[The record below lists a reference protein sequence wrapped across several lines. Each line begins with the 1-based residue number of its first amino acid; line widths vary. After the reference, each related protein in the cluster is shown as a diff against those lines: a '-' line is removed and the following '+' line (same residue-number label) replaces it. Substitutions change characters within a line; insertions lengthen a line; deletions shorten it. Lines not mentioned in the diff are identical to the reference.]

1 MSRANPETSVDV
13 LSISQLDDTPAEAV
27 DAELL
32 EPGALATTEA
42 EPWDGSALALQ
53 LQHVAQESDPL
64 ADALQAELGRESRAA
79 YQKDWRMFTRWLA
92 TKASGVSAE
101 TKADV
106 HQALVGWLQLG
117 DESARGLVVRWIADQ
132 KRQGLA
138 SPTVNRR
145 LASLRWVA
153 RLAANRGMADV
164 RLHLVKGL
172 KAEGKRRDMRGPSG
186 VANLQA
192 LVQKAEQL
200 ALNRGGGGEAGQA
213 RNRAVAHL
221 LLLNGLRRGEVARIA
236 MADWDPAKP
245 LELAIRGKGRTER
258 ETITLDP
265 LVAQSLAA
273 WLEVRPSWAPSEP
286 WAPMFTALDPGV
298 HKRMERRY
306 QQDLADAADRITEAN
321 ASEGTPPWLE
331 EMGLAC
337 TSWSFGGNAIY
348 RLVRAMGA
356 EALEGQV
363 VSPHRLRHSA
373 VTTAVADLGF
383 TMADA
388 QALARHKNVATTQSY
403 FDRSGELQ
411 AKVTSG
417 LAAFLTTPTPAQ
429 SDATAN

>member
-1 MSRANPETSVDV
+1 MSRGTSETSVDV
-13 LSISQLDDTPAEAV
+13 LSIDRLDDTPPEAV
-27 DAELL
+27 DAELV
-32 EPGALATTEA
+32 EPGALVPTSE
-42 EPWDGSALALQ
+42 ESWDGSALALQ
-53 LQHVAQESDPL
+53 LQHVAQENDPL

-79 YQKDWRMFTRWLA
+79 YQKDWRTFTRWLG
-92 TKASGVSAE
+92 TKATGVDATTESGVNR
-101 TKADV
+101 
-106 HQALVGWLQLG
+106 ALVGWLQLG
-117 DESARGLVVRWIADQ
+117 DDAARGLVVRWIADQ

-172 KAEGKRRDMRGPSG
+172 KADGKRRDMRGPSG

-200 ALNRGGGGEAGQA
+200 ALGRGGGGEAGQA

-236 MADWDPAKP
+236 LGDWDPANP

-258 ETITLDP
+258 ESITLDP
-265 LVAQSLAA
+265 LVADSLKT
-273 WLEVRPSWAPSEP
+273 WLELRPTWAPSEP
-286 WAPMFTALDPGV
+286 WSPMFTALDPGV

-306 QQDLADAADRITEAN
+306 QDDLATAAEAITA
-321 ASEGTPPWLE
+321 AGSAEGTPPWLE

-356 EALEGQV
+356 EALEGRV

-383 TMADA
+383 SMADA

>member
-1 MSRANPETSVDV
+1 MSATRPKPSPDV
-13 LSISQLDDTPAEAV
+13 PQPVSQLAEIHPAEV
-27 DAELL
+27 EVL
-32 EPGALATTEA
+32 EPGALTTTEP
-42 EPWDGSALALQ
+42 EPWEGSALALQ
-53 LQHVAQESDPL
+53 LQWAAQETDPL
-64 ADALQAELGRESRAA
+64 ADALQAQLGRESRAA
-79 YQKDWRMFTRWLA
+79 YAKDWRTFTRWLA
-92 TKASGVSAE
+92 SKAPGVDALTE
-101 TKADV
+101 AGV
-106 HQALVGWLQLG
+106 HRALVGWLRLG
-117 DESARGLVVRWIADQ
+117 DEPARALVVRWVADQ

-138 SPTVNRR
+138 APTVNRR

-172 KAEGKRRDMRGPSG
+172 KAEGKRRDMRGPAG

-192 LVQKAEQL
+192 LVAQAEQL
-200 ALNRGGGGEAGQA
+200 ALTPGGGGGGEAGAA

-236 MADWDPAKP
+236 MADWNPAEP
-245 LELAIRGKGRTER
+245 LQLAIRGKGRTER

-273 WLEVRPSWAPSEP
+273 WLELRPSWAPAEP
-286 WAPMFTALDPGV
+286 WAPMFVALDPAV
-298 HKRMERRY
+298 HKRMATSYREHLAAAAE
-306 QQDLADAADRITEAN
+306 QLEQDGTA
-321 ASEGTPPWLE
+321 EGTPPWLE

-337 TSWSFGGNAIY
+337 RSWAFGGGAIY

-356 EALEGQV
+356 EALEGRV

-383 TMADA
+383 SMADA

-411 AKVTSG
+411 AKVTAG
-417 LAAFLTTPTPAQ
+417 LAHFLVGGV
-429 SDATAN
+429 ANA

>member
-1 MSRANPETSVDV
+1 MKRDNPETSVDI
-13 LSISQLDDTPAEAV
+13 LSISQLENTQGQAME
-27 DAELL
+27 AELI
-32 EPGALATTEA
+32 EPGALVTTEPEA
-42 EPWDGSALALQ
+42 WEGSALALQ

-64 ADALQAELGRESRAA
+64 ADALQAELGRETRAA

-92 TKASGVSAE
+92 TKASGVDASDPAG
-101 TKADV
+101 V
-106 HQALVGWLQLG
+106 HLTLVGWLRLG
-117 DESARGLVVRWIADQ
+117 DEAARGLVVRWIADQ

-192 LVQKAEQL
+192 LIQKAEQL
-200 ALNRGGGGEAGQA
+200 ALGRGGGGEAGQA
-213 RNRAVAHL
+213 RNRAVAFL

-236 MADWDPAKP
+236 LADWDPSNP

-258 ETITLDP
+258 ESITLDL
-265 LVAQSLAA
+265 LVADSLKD
-273 WLEVRPSWAPSEP
+273 WLAVRPSWAPSEP

-298 HKRMERRY
+298 HKRIERRY
-306 QQDLADAADRITEAN
+306 QQDLADAAERIAEAH
-321 ASEGTPPWLE
+321 AIEGSPPWLE

-356 EALEGQV
+356 EALEGRV

-383 TMADA
+383 SIADA

-411 AKVTSG
+411 AKVTTG
-417 LAAFLTTPTPAQ
+417 LAAFIAGGTDAQ
-429 SDATAN
+429 AN